1 MPTTHLQGQALQ
13 TLHHKSN
20 GAMEPTERNL
30 PMTPQEIADK
40 LTPPLRLALLDF
52 ARGKRG
58 LSKESL
64 ETFERLG
71 LLEIDEYG
79 STIYT
84 DHTNKVIAI
93 IERERRG

>member
-1 MPTTHLQGQALQ
+1 
-13 TLHHKSN
+13 
-20 GAMEPTERNL
+20 
-30 PMTPQEIADK
+30 MTPQEIADK

-71 LLEIDEYG
+71 LLEIDECG